1 MSLIIQESLSL
12 KEVLSPLEGT
22 LLLHLLERILITLQN
37 ITGTTASVKSFS
49 TIFIFEVC
57 V

>member
-1 MSLIIQESLSL
+1 MSLIIQKSLSL

-37 ITGTTASVKSFS
+37 VTGASTPCESFG
-49 TIFIFEVC
+49 TIFIFEVLI
-57 V
+57 

>member
-1 MSLIIQESLSL
+1 MSLVIQKSLSL

>member
-1 MSLIIQESLSL
+1 MSLIIQKSLSL

-37 ITGTTASVKSFS
+37 VTGASTPCESFCAL
-49 TIFIFEVC
+49 FIFEVLI
-57 V
+57 

>member
-37 ITGTTASVKSFS
+37 ITGTSATCESFS
-49 TIFIFEVC
+49 AIFIFEVLI
-57 V
+57 